1 MSAVMPC
8 EIKNGE
14 LANLLTVSD
23 AKLSAMERGKQAM
36 PPELEPKIIR
46 WFAHRGG
53 ASLPSGCG
61 VTILVLERH
70 PAETRLNAECCRLSG
85 DIEIGNVVL

>member
-23 AKLSAMERGKQAM
+23 AKLSAMERGKQAI

-53 ASLPSGCG
+53 ASLPLGFEVFGLWGHNTCAGETSCRDEAKCR
-61 VTILVLERH
+61 VL
-70 PAETRLNAECCRLSG
+70 
-85 DIEIGNVVL
+85 